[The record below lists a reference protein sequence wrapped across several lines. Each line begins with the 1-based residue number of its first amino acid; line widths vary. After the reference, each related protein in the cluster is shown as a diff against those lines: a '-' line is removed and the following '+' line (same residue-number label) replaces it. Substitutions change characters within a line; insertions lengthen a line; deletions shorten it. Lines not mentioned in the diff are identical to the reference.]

1 MMIQEWIYLFFVI
14 YGFISFIL
22 TLCYISL
29 WVSEKRLDRTDWMG
43 RLQRG
48 ETLTRKNMFQMLDLK
63 DIADKEL
70 IPCKDCSGISVIIC
84 TFKDS
89 NIQFGLCA
97 ECAAS

>member
-48 ETLTRKNMFQMLDLK
+48 ETLTRKNIF
-63 DIADKEL
+63 
-70 IPCKDCSGISVIIC
+70 
-84 TFKDS
+84 
-89 NIQFGLCA
+89 
-97 ECAAS
+97 

>member
-1 MMIQEWIYLFFVI
+1 
-14 YGFISFIL
+14 
-22 TLCYISL
+22 
-29 WVSEKRLDRTDWMG
+29 
-43 RLQRG
+43 
-48 ETLTRKNMFQMLDLK
+48 MLDLK
-63 DIADKEL
+63 DIADKGL